1 MTVSFVVDSCAPDVW
16 GYAVR
21 AESWS
26 LTQPGFLEWK
36 RRNGPCPLGGLRAN
50 ATPAFAVAELQM
62 ASLVA
67 AVSHVIEHQQLPAS
81 RQQSDWTVTTGIR
94 PVAEE
99 NTDLGDELAEDLAMI
114 EGPVMPYQAGAA
126 LQLCQSVEIEYQH
139 TPALLTALLDT
150 VPIITPSGVGGRH
163 CRHCGDMTASCTWC
177 DALASRCNGEKKGA
191 A

>member
-1 MTVSFVVDSCAPDVW
+1 MSVSFAVESRAPGVW

-36 RRNGPCPLGGLRAN
+36 RRNGPCPLGALRADT
-50 ATPAFAVAELQM
+50 TPAFAVAELQM

-67 AVSHVIEHQQLPAS
+67 VVSHVAECQQLPVC
-81 RQQSDWTVTTGIR
+81 RQQSDWMVTTGIR

-99 NTDLGDELAEDLAMI
+99 ATGLGTELAENLAMI
-114 EGPVMPYQAGAA
+114 EGPVITYEAGAA
-126 LQLCQSVEIEYQH
+126 LQLCQSVEIEYRH

-150 VPIITPSGVGGRH
+150 VPTITPSGLGGKH
-163 CRHCGDMTASCTWC
+163 CRHCADMTASCNWC
-177 DALASRCNGEKKGA
+177 DALTLRCNG
-191 A
+191 